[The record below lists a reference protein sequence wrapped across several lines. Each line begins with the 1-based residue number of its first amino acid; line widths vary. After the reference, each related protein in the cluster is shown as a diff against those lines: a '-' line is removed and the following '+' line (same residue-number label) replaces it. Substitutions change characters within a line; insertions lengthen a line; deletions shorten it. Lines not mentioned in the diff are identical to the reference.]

1 MSNPKI
7 SIIIPVYK
15 VEKYLRRCLDSI
27 VAQTFTDWECILIDD
42 GSPDNSGKICDEYA
56 ANDERF
62 RVFHQE
68 NQGVSAA
75 RNKGLDEAK
84 GEWITFVDSDD
95 WVDEKYLALLY
106 ENAKQKNADVV
117 ITGSVLTDGE
127 NILCEYVPTNGWLNI
142 PKDFTMNLQSPW
154 GKLFRM
160 DICKKNNFK
169 FPLNITVQE
178 DLYFN
183 FLFLIST
190 KKIYGIA
197 NTPYNYFRHKESTLY
212 NLTKQ
217 KIFDEVHV
225 LSLIEKKLSDINAPK
240 EWYVNFLLE
249 RKIYVKNELL
259 FALSKPD
266 ISEWRNCYPDLSKY
280 AVKSQTTV
288 KRRIIAYLTYKKLD
302 VLVKLIFSIW
312 RKNKH

>member
-84 GEWITFVDSDD
+84 GEWIGFVDSDD
-95 WVDEKYLALLY
+95 WVENIYLSLLY
-106 ENAKQKNADVV
+106 DTAQSKDADMI
-117 ITGSVLTDGE
+117 ITGSILTDGE
-127 NILCEYVPTNGWLNI
+127 KKLCEFIPINGWLNI

>member
-1 MSNPKI
+1 MPQI
-7 SIIIPVYK
+7 SIIVPIYK

-27 VAQTFTDWECILIDD
+27 INQTFTDWECILIDD

-56 ANDERF
+56 EQDERF
-62 RVFHQE
+62 MVIHQK
-68 NQGVSAA
+68 NQGVSVA
-75 RNKGLDEAK
+75 RNMGLDTAK

-127 NILCEYVPTNGWLNI
+127 NILCEYVPINGWLNI